1 MKKKILI
8 AGITG
13 LIGKKLY
20 HELKNQFD
28 IYGLVRN
35 KEKALKNIS
44 DIEFFE
50 WDDSELNL
58 LKLIES
64 VDVVINLSGKSIA
77 KSRWTEKV
85 KKEIYNSR
93 IFSTRKLANLI
104 VKSSK
109 KPELF
114 IVASAVGY
122 YGLDIEKVSDES
134 TPPSEDFLGKVCV
147 DWEKESELVE
157 SVGVRRVNVRISTVL
172 SRDGG
177 ALPLIT
183 LPFKFFLGSY
193 FGSGNQYLPWIHEQ
207 DLCKLFQFIIENK
220 NIHGPINAVSPH
232 SVTMKE
238 FCKTIGKIL
247 NRPCLIRVP
256 EWKMKLLV
264 GEMSELLL
272 KGGKV
277 LPKKALE
284 AGFHFE
290 YENLEK
296 ALKNLLI
303 K

>member
-35 KEKALKNIS
+35 KEKALKNFS
-44 DIEFFE
+44 DIELFE
-50 WDDSELNL
+50 WNDSELNL

-77 KSRWTEKV
+77 KNRWTEKV
-85 KKEIYNSR
+85 KREIYNSR

-134 TPPSEDFLGKVCV
+134 TPPSDDFLGKVCV

-193 FGSGNQYLPWIHEQ
+193 FGNGKQYLPWIHEQ
-207 DLCKLFQFIIENK
+207 DLCKLFQFIIENE

-256 EWKMKLLV
+256 EWKMKLLL

-296 ALKNLLI
+296 ALKDLLI